1 MISQRSREQQLKVGK
16 FDLGMSARWLESQ
29 VRHTARRGALSP
41 RESALAE
48 RIKLLKREAGSH
60 SPSAPTLARMIPELR
75 LRVDACFLSNPYAT
89 DLFLDYFHRE
99 VIRTGK
105 LRRLLEFYPSQ
116 NRVIADKL
124 SGTVGVP
131 TEYLFVGNGAVEI
144 IQAILHR
151 FTGAKIL
158 VNLPTFSP
166 YHEFVRS
173 DTQVLYNV
181 LPKENDFRFD
191 PNPYLE
197 LVRRE
202 KPDTVVLINPNNPD
216 GGYIPYATLVHLLEE
231 LRHVPNVILDES
243 FIHFACEGDDY
254 AYRSLSGEVD
264 RFPNLMVVKSMSKD
278 FGVAGIR
285 AGYAVMAPQRVQSLL
300 NNGYLWNSSGLAE
313 YFFDLYSRPDFLI
326 EYERKRVHYIRHSRR
341 FFKALSLMPG
351 LHAYPTCANFVLIE
365 LRNEMTAEDLV
376 CRLLVRRGIYT
387 RTCDDKKGLEPGK
400 FIRVASRCRSENRFV
415 LRLPRYSAVNA
426 CSKRRERARRRVIIL
441 PFFRGSM
448 RAVVRPAALS
458 PRVPA
463 RLRQGAGSD
472 LGIAE
477 REPVMIEP
485 QQLQDGRMEVAG
497 VHWVLGD
504 VVRELVGLTDECF
517 VRLSLVQCFRLR
529 GCRPN
534 SPAKDVVFVSARAD
548 ATTAI
553 NRPRRRER
561 SVSGPTSRSVRAST
575 SDFPGRSG

>member
-1 MISQRSREQQLKVGK
+1 VIRERTREQQLKLGK
-16 FDLGMSARWLESQ
+16 FDLGQSARWLESR
-29 VRHTARRGALSP
+29 VRHSAWRGALSP
-41 RESALAE
+41 RESALTE

-60 SPSAPTLARMIPELR
+60 SPSAPTLAKMIPELR

-89 DLFLDYFHRE
+89 DLFLDYLHRE

-116 NRVIADKL
+116 NRVIAGKL
-124 SGTVGVP
+124 SGAVGVP
-131 TEYLFVGNGAVEI
+131 PEYLFVGNGAVEI

-151 FTGAKIL
+151 FIGDKIL

-173 DTQVLYNV
+173 DTQVIYNV
-181 LPKENDFRFD
+181 LPRENDFRFD
-191 PNPYLE
+191 PEAYLQR
-197 LVRRE
+197 VGRE

-285 AGYAVMAPQRVQSLL
+285 AGYAVMAPERVQSLL
-300 NNGYLWNSSGLAE
+300 NNGFLWNSSGLAE

-341 FFKALSLMPG
+341 FFKALSLMSG
-351 LHAYPTCANFVLIE
+351 LYTYPTSANFILIE
-365 LRNEMTAEDLV
+365 LRNGMTAEDLV
-376 CRLLVRRGIYT
+376 CRLLIRRGIYT

-415 LRLPRYSAVNA
+415 LRA
-426 CSKRRERARRRVIIL
+426 
-441 PFFRGSM
+441 FRDF
-448 RAVVRPAALS
+448 
-458 PRVPA
+458 
-463 RLRQGAGSD
+463 LR
-472 LGIAE
+472 
-477 REPVMIEP
+477 
-485 QQLQDGRMEVAG
+485 
-497 VHWVLGD
+497 
-504 VVRELVGLTDECF
+504 
-517 VRLSLVQCFRLR
+517 
-529 GCRPN
+529 
-534 SPAKDVVFVSARAD
+534 
-548 ATTAI
+548 
-553 NRPRRRER
+553 
-561 SVSGPTSRSVRAST
+561 
-575 SDFPGRSG
+575 